1 MYYVTITNVCI
12 LYIKLYYYNNK
23 YKKIKNIEHV
33 ILYDVVATVK
43 GTDYSTPGNG
53 KYNSCYYIYIYMY
66 AYFVT
71 FTKELNATSSV
82 YPTLPILRLH

>member
-1 MYYVTITNVCI
+1 MYA
-12 LYIKLYYYNNK
+12 YIKLYYNYNK

-53 KYNSCYYIYIYMY
+53 KYNSCYYIYIYICMH
-66 AYFVT
+66 
-71 FTKELNATSSV
+71 
-82 YPTLPILRLH
+82 IL

>member
-1 MYYVTITNVCI
+1 M
-12 LYIKLYYYNNK
+12 YIKLYYNK